1 MGQILRCGIR
11 TWCLHFNKQPQNQQ
25 RLSSARK
32 STSQAGFKTCR
43 TDYLLRHLPLT
54 FFRNR
59 VGNVE
64 ARIPTMTTS
73 EIILTVDEDLETELS
88 IEDTKCRVDNAL
100 LIGCYKCSKG
110 AVAQVTCRSSKPTL
124 AEIICDQT
132 SFTIKCNERG
142 QQSSLLFSFSQAR
155 VHMTCSVS
163 CGSEITKFELSG
175 ILKFT
180 QTAQAMA
187 NYWVKGTRWRV
198 GKKDGDIKLV
208 IRFWRSTRV
217 LDQQQIQMEL
227 EMAAISLQRQKKIAS
242 TLVTQWN
249 HHKNEHTFI
258 CASAGEQ
265 FSFTTHCLREAEVTK
280 EKILRMGTRYLI
292 MDFLYEYITEWG
304 EASSFGRQDFI
315 ARKRDYAF
323 GPEAIRDLIT
333 TQRDILDIEIT
344 DMKAMMERQE
354 REMKEKDPLTS
365 MHVQRIRSERNR
377 DALRRKMDEQQSE
390 MMLLQETMA
399 TKTTPALTEEQE
411 DNDQELEN
419 EEDEIEEFDGEEGP
433 DNLDNDDCYWN
444 NMVSEVTDETS
455 NEDEAS
461 NEDGTSKEGVPS
473 NHGLPSKDSIN
484 DSYKVELP
492 APSIHSTVRE
502 VEEKLLQMRVH
513 LNRFPF
519 RDRRDKSQG
528 ISRKRTCA
536 FCGARGVHF
545 SDACPFVRNGDT
557 RYNIIDRKEWCV
569 HCLEAPKG
577 HPCRYRKRECFYC
590 YRLSFTVF
598 EDLRRSDG
606 GFHHRAVCNVPDKKM
621 VAYARMKET
630 ERELMAAEERGRKDG
645 QRMTSFRFTVFE
657 DLRRSDG
664 GFHHRAVCNV
674 PDKKMVAYARMKE
687 TERELWRLRS
697 VEEKTARE

>member
-1 MGQILRCGIR
+1 
-11 TWCLHFNKQPQNQQ
+11 
-25 RLSSARK
+25 
-32 STSQAGFKTCR
+32 
-43 TDYLLRHLPLT
+43 
-54 FFRNR
+54 
-59 VGNVE
+59 
-64 ARIPTMTTS
+64 
-73 EIILTVDEDLETELS
+73 
-88 IEDTKCRVDNAL
+88 
-100 LIGCYKCSKG
+100 
-110 AVAQVTCRSSKPTL
+110 
-124 AEIICDQT
+124 
-132 SFTIKCNERG
+132 
-142 QQSSLLFSFSQAR
+142 
-155 VHMTCSVS
+155 
-163 CGSEITKFELSG
+163 
-175 ILKFT
+175 
-180 QTAQAMA
+180 MA
-187 NYWVKGTRWRV
+187 SREE
-198 GKKDGDIKLV
+198 DGDIKLV
-208 IRFWRSTRV
+208 IDLAITRV

-323 GPEAIRDLIT
+323 GPEAIRDLII

-354 REMKEKDPLTS
+354 REMKERDPLTS
-365 MHVQRIRSERNR
+365 MHVQRIVQKEIEGLKGQLTSRTEL
-377 DALRRKMDEQQSE
+377 DALRRKVDEQQSV
-390 MMLLQETMA
+390 MMLLQETNRA
-399 TKTTPALTEEQE
+399 KTTQGFNDEQE
-411 DNDQELEN
+411 DSEPELGN
-419 EEDEIEEFDGEEGP
+419 EEGDIGEFDDEGRP
-433 DNLDNDDCYWN
+433 NNLDNDDCYWDR
-444 NMVSEVTDETS
+444 MVSEVTEETS
-455 NEDEAS
+455 NEDETS
-461 NEDGTSKEGVPS
+461 NCDLPRKES
-473 NHGLPSKDSIN
+473 ANEN
-484 DSYKVELP
+484 RKVEFLV
-492 APSIHSTVRE
+492 PSIHSTVRE

-557 RYNIIDRKEWCV
+557 RYNIIDRKKWCV

-630 ERELMAAEERGRKDG
+630 ERELWRLKSMEER
-645 QRMTSFRFTVFE
+645 TV
-657 DLRRSDG
+657 RQ
-664 GFHHRAVCNV
+664 
-674 PDKKMVAYARMKE
+674 
-687 TERELWRLRS
+687 
-697 VEEKTARE
+697 